1 MKIVTAA
8 LLAAASLAVPASAV
22 GAAAPAHAYVNI
34 CYAAATHYRTNFNY
48 EPPPWCW
55 GSSWFRSTDGQ
66 HWDRPLLRD
75 RDQGTRPPPPAPPAD
90 IPPPPPG
97 EDDGPLPPVDAPPAP
112 PAP

>member
-1 MKIVTAA
+1 MKTAA
-8 LLAAASLAVPASAV
+8 RAILLAVALTGMAAFATLVVGSAL
-22 GAAAPAHAYVNI
+22 PSQAHAYVNI

-97 EDDGPLPPVDAPPAP
+97 EDDEAPPAP
-112 PAP
+112 